1 MKFPIRSTK
10 KLCFYAALLV
20 SLMSDLAIGAS
31 FYGDGYVQL
40 KTVESSNRNS
50 LRVRFRTSSP
60 RGLVFLAAGH
70 TDYLLVELNAGR
82 LQVKLDLGSGERL
95 LRSESSTQ
103 LNDLAWH
110 TAELL
115 HDRHNVTLTMDQY
128 SHTSLRMPGHGSQ
141 KQDLTIQ
148 EGLYVGGSG
157 GLDKLYLP
165 NDLTGFRGCVD
176 QAVFNENN
184 MLSSLR
190 PYAGF
195 KSVYEVSLGC
205 SPQFFAGEE
214 DPVSFFSS
222 RAYVSLPPWN
232 VSHNQQDAL
241 FECVVHTSAKEG
253 IVLYNSARQGDFVA
267 VEVQEGL
274 LVAIVGK
281 GGTKTELK
289 SLTFVNDRNWHSVK
303 MFFTPKTLQLTVDK
317 ETVKTS
323 ISSRSKGLQLRG
335 SLFVGGIDDST
346 RSEVR
351 KMGLVSVLGKRVR
364 GGSFKGCLKNIKVNG
379 VMMGLPNAVV
389 TKDISVGCEPEKEP
403 EPSTTMGPTTLPT
416 VPNSRFDPTS
426 VTPTPEFPMFTLA
439 RGLDKKYGDNFV
451 LLRNL
456 VVSEGGR
463 GSLESKHIKVL
474 LDFKKLGVRQS
485 QIMFRIQEQP
495 VHGQIRLDVDQDQE
509 ENIFSMLDLWH
520 GRVMYIHGGSE
531 DPEDFFTFSI
541 FSSSRKEVPTYLQG
555 TRRYRYNITVTP
567 TNDAPELSLPQG
579 NLFVLMENSRKL
591 LTKEVLKA
599 TDIDS
604 NHTDLVFSIL
614 GNLNPDAG
622 YLEVGDNPDTAVT
635 TFSHSDLEEGKVNY
649 VHTGVR
655 NSRIVLRVS
664 DGDKV
669 SNTVVL
675 RIMAVG
681 LEYKIANNTGLEI
694 TQGEMA
700 VISNKH
706 LAVQTNAVNQVVDI
720 RYDVVKP
727 PQYGELQRLH
737 SSGEWKPTG
746 SFSQR
751 LLEKERLRYLSTFQE
766 IQTANATDYFK
777 CKVTVAGRVDTELVF
792 PVTVKWVHYNL
803 VRNVMADINKVR
815 KVTLDSQ
822 YLYATVDILTLSE
835 DDLHF
840 RVLSSPKKGQ
850 LLLVNELLKKNSTF
864 SQRNVTDL
872 KVQYELVDR
881 PYEDTSDTFK
891 FQVFSKHAQSQSYDF
906 QISIKA
912 DVNSVFIR
920 NYKLS
925 IMEGESKLITKDELF
940 AETLSTK
947 ELYYTVTSSPKH
959 GKLARINL
967 SNSNASYNNILTF
980 SNQDLLEER
989 VMYIHDDTETTQD
1002 QFTFIAS
1009 TSQESKSSVT
1019 NDEVGSKEGTFNI
1032 SIQLVNDEKPVR
1044 IIDKVFHVVRDGQRL
1059 LTLDDICYHDAD
1071 SDFSDGQLVYTRR
1084 GIPMGDLVLVNDTS
1098 HRLFQ
1103 FTQKDLEEKRVLF
1116 LHRGVS
1122 SGRFVLFVSDGKHLV
1137 STLLDVTAHD
1147 PFLSLGNNTG
1157 LLVQKGKEVTVT
1169 TGNFSVLTNV
1179 NIRDDSEVT
1188 YKVSEPPK
1196 NGWLYRHGNI
1206 SVEFTRHDLKKGL
1219 VSYRH
1224 DDSKNLADWFSV
1236 TVEVKGHV
1244 LNARINVKVYLESH
1258 QRPPILQHNNTLLV
1272 EESKPVKIDESRLE
1286 VTHEDNLPSEIV
1298 FTVKVSPLHGFLRCF
1313 VEAEEQYVGTE
1324 QIPVQTFSQ
1333 EDVNAGNIQYMQT
1346 TPSQVNDTFLLDVSN
1361 GVTEVNSIR
1370 ISVDIIPRLI
1380 PLQVS
1385 NFTLREG
1392 ESKALTQEVLRVT
1405 NRHFSGLNF
1414 LYSLTE
1420 PPQNGYIEHSR
1431 YPGVPVLSF
1440 TRRQVEQELIYYIHD
1455 SSETLEDN
1463 FTVVA
1468 NDTGLR
1474 KQSSPCTVYIQVTAV
1489 NDQHPVI
1496 TANRVLRV
1504 WVGSVTEIRSED
1516 LDAQDEDTP
1525 PEELQVIVTPP
1536 SNGHLALK
1544 SALTRP
1550 LLNFTLQ
1557 HIHLGQLL
1565 FVHSG
1570 AMSGGFNFQVNDG
1583 VNFAPRQ
1590 IFSITASALVLSLE
1604 INRPLKVFPGSTTP
1618 ITKEDLQAVTND
1630 KSDTSNRTI
1639 TFNVIRR
1646 PKLGRLVTVLSDNL
1660 TVDVSSF
1667 TQTMVDQREILYI
1680 QSLVASVGWSAMD
1693 SMTFSV
1699 SSPPASLENE
1709 TFEMDISYENA
1720 GRDRQT
1726 LLLANT
1732 GGLSVTLLLA
1742 NTGAVVTEGD
1752 RIVIDKSKLDAS
1764 NLMSKLPTPQR
1775 SSHEIWFQV
1784 KSLPQHGVIVVGERN
1799 LTVEKPNFSQYILN
1813 KYGITYRHDDSETL
1827 HDRFVFGTWLN
1838 PKGKPAQ
1845 RPSDDSQ
1852 VLEEWFNITV
1862 IPVNDQP
1869 PVLKTKAPSLSVVQ
1883 GDTVALGAEN
1893 LNVEDLD
1900 NPSEDIQYIVISK
1913 PNNGYLAL
1921 GGSLNESVVAFT
1933 QAQINSGEVYF
1944 VHDGSRAS
1952 GVFYFS
1958 VSDGHHKPVYKLFNL
1973 EVTEITISLI
1983 NNTGLALEQ
1992 GQTSVVL
1999 TQESLVA
2006 ETNGKNTTVHYRI
2019 TAAPRYGKILRLD
2032 DQEVSQFEQE
2042 DLRTGSLFYHM
2053 VTLTSGQ
2060 DSFEFTAFTS
2070 EANLTNQVVNITVK
2084 PLVRFGEGVRI
2095 PNGIVV
2101 KLNTGFLN
2109 ATELASL
2116 SVSDPFFE
2124 VVSHP
2129 KYGKLVRGKP
2139 KAGKK
2144 TKPLESFSFQDVKQ
2158 ERLSFELNANMT
2170 GVQELNDSLVFILK
2184 AENVPPARGEFRFT
2198 VVPYDPSL
2206 VLTTSSPI
2214 LTTSSPILTTSSP
2227 FSQPLNQTTVFGV
2240 GTALPSMST
2249 SLLSTQRPSKTHQKF
2264 KGRNRWGNTN
2274 RNDSAGTDTT
2284 LGKPTLSKGDGNEIP
2299 FVNTP
2304 VRVESFPHSP
2314 SNLILVILPLLAMLL
2329 LVIILV
2335 VLVLLLRRNR
2345 KRKQKPVTPK
2355 PPPSPSPSTPPAYNG
2370 QSQRSAAVPTV
2381 TVTPLSPSS
2390 PALDRLL
2397 PSANQGLVSNST
2409 SLPLCSW
2416 NGVDPE
2422 SSAQLIRTTPPTLQQ
2437 NQYWV

>member
-1 MKFPIRSTK
+1 MENMKFSTRSTK

-20 SLMSDLAIGAS
+20 SFTSDLAMGAS

-60 RGLVFLAAGH
+60 RGLLFLAAGH

-128 SHTSLRMPGHGSQ
+128 SHTSLRMPGHWSQ

-148 EGLYVGGSG
+148 DGLYVGGSG

-232 VSHNQQDAL
+232 VSHNQQEAL

-267 VEVQEGL
+267 VEIQEGL

-351 KMGLVSVLGKRVR
+351 KMGLVSVLGNRVR
-364 GGSFKGCLKNIKVNG
+364 GGSFKGCLKDMKVNG

-403 EPSTTMGPTTLPT
+403 EPSTTMGPTTIPT

-439 RGLDKKYGDNFV
+439 RGLDKKYGANFV

-555 TRRYRYNITVTP
+555 MRRYRYNITVTP

-579 NLFVLMENSRKL
+579 NLFVLLENSRKL

-675 RIMAVG
+675 RIMAIG

-694 TQGEMA
+694 IQGEVA
-700 VISNKH
+700 VISNKQ
-706 LAVQTNAVNQVVDI
+706 LAIQTNAVNQVVDI

-766 IQTANATDYFK
+766 IQTATATDYFK

-822 YLYATVDILTLSE
+822 YLYATVDIVTLSE

-850 LLLVNELLKKNSTF
+850 LLLVHELLKKNSTF

-872 KVQYELVDR
+872 KVLYELVDR

-1019 NDEVGSKEGTFNI
+1019 DEEVGSKEGTFNI

-1044 IIDKVFHVVRDGQRL
+1044 VVDKVFHVVRDGQRL
-1059 LTLDDICYHDAD
+1059 LTLDDLCYHDAD

-1103 FTQKDLEEKRVLF
+1103 FTQKELEEKRVLF
-1116 LHRGVS
+1116 LHRGVN

-1137 STLLDVTAHD
+1137 STLLDVSAHD

-1157 LLVQKGKEVTVT
+1157 LLVQKGKEVTLT
-1169 TGNFSVLTNV
+1169 TGNFSVLTNLNV
-1179 NIRDDSEVT
+1179 RDDSEVT

-1206 SVEFTRHDLKKGL
+1206 SVEFTQHDLKKGH

-1224 DDSKNLADWFSV
+1224 DDNKNLADWFSV
-1236 TVEVKGHV
+1236 TVKVKGHV
-1244 LNARINVKVYLESH
+1244 LNARINVKAYLESH

-1272 EESKPVKIDESRLE
+1272 EESKPVKIDGSRLE

-1298 FTVKVSPLHGFLRCF
+1298 FTVKVAPLHGFLRRF
-1313 VEAEEQYVGTE
+1313 VEAEEQYVGTK

-1392 ESKALTQEVLRVT
+1392 GAKALTQEVLRVT

-1431 YPGVPVLSF
+1431 YPGVPVLTF

-1474 KQSSPCTVYIQVTAV
+1474 KQSSPCIVYIQVTAV

-1544 SALTRP
+1544 SAHTRP
-1550 LLNFTLQ
+1550 ILNFTLQ
-1557 HIHLGQLL
+1557 HIYLGQLL

-1618 ITKEDLQAVTND
+1618 ITKEDLQALTND

-1646 PKLGRLVTVLSDNL
+1646 PKLGRLVTVLADNF

-1709 TFEMDISYENA
+1709 TFRMDISYENA
-1720 GRDRQT
+1720 GPDRK
-1726 LLLANT
+1726 
-1732 GGLSVTLLLA
+1732 TLLLA

-1752 RIVIDKSKLDAS
+1752 HIVIDKSKLDAS

-1827 HDRFVFGTWLN
+1827 HDHFVFDTWLN

-1845 RPSDDSQ
+1845 RPLEDSQ

-1883 GDTVALGAEN
+1883 GDTVALGPEN

-1900 NPSEDIQYIVISK
+1900 NPSEDIQYTVVSK

-1921 GGSLNESVVAFT
+1921 GGSLNESVVSFT
-1933 QAQINSGEVYF
+1933 QAQINSGMVYF

-1973 EVTEITISLI
+1973 EVTEITISLV

-2032 DQEVSQFEQE
+2032 DQEVNQFEQE
-2042 DLRTGSLFYHM
+2042 DLRMGSLFYHM
-2053 VTLTSGQ
+2053 TTLTSGQ

-2084 PLVRFGEGVRI
+2084 PLVRFGKGVRI

-2116 SVSDPFFE
+2116 SVRDPFFE

-2144 TKPLESFSFQDVKQ
+2144 TEPLGSFSFQDVKQ
-2158 ERLSFELNANMT
+2158 ERLCFELNANMT

-2198 VVPYDPSL
+2198 IVPYDPSL
-2206 VLTTSSPI
+2206 VLTTM
-2214 LTTSSPILTTSSP
+2214 SPILTTSSP

-2240 GTALPSMST
+2240 GTALPSLST
-2249 SLLSTQRPSKTHQKF
+2249 SPLSTQRPSKTHQKF

-2284 LGKPTLSKGDGNEIP
+2284 LGKPTLSKGDDNEIS

-2304 VRVESFPHSP
+2304 VRVESYPQKS

-2335 VLVLLLRRNR
+2335 VLVILLRRNR
-2345 KRKQKPVTPK
+2345 KRKQKPVTSK

-2409 SLPLCSW
+2409 SLLLCSW

>member
-1 MKFPIRSTK
+1 M
-10 KLCFYAALLV
+10 
-20 SLMSDLAIGAS
+20 GAS

-60 RGLVFLAAGH
+60 RGLLFLAAGH

-82 LQVKLDLGSGERL
+82 LQVKLDLGYGERL

-115 HDRHNVTLTMDQY
+115 HDRYNVTLTMDQY

-148 EGLYVGGSG
+148 DGLYVGGSG

-190 PYAGF
+190 PYPGF

-232 VSHNQQDAL
+232 VSHNQQEAL

-267 VEVQEGL
+267 VEIQEGL
-274 LVAIVGK
+274 LVAIVVK

-289 SLTFVNDRNWHSVK
+289 SLTFINDRNWHSVK
-303 MFFTPKTLQLTVDK
+303 MFFSPKTLQLTVDK

-351 KMGLVSVLGKRVR
+351 KMGLVSVLGNRVR
-364 GGSFKGCLKNIKVNG
+364 GGSFKGCLKDMKVNG

-403 EPSTTMGPTTLPT
+403 EPSTTMGPTTIPT

-439 RGLDKKYGDNFV
+439 RGLDKKYGANFV

-463 GSLESKHIKVL
+463 GSLESKHIKVH

-541 FSSSRKEVPTYLQG
+541 FSSSRKVVPTYLQG

-567 TNDAPELSLPQG
+567 TNDAPELRLPQG
-579 NLFVLMENSRKL
+579 NLFVLLENSRKL

-675 RIMAVG
+675 RIMAIG

-694 TQGEMA
+694 IQGEVA
-700 VISNKH
+700 VISNKQ
-706 LAVQTNAVNQVVDI
+706 LAIQTNAVNQVVDI

-822 YLYATVDILTLSE
+822 YLYATVDVVTLSE

-1009 TSQESKSSVT
+1009 TSQESKSFVAD
-1019 NDEVGSKEGTFNI
+1019 DEVGSKEGTFNI

-1044 IIDKVFHVVRDGQRL
+1044 IVDKVFHVVRDGQRL
-1059 LTLDDICYHDAD
+1059 LTLDDLCYHDAD

-1098 HRLFQ
+1098 LRLFQ

-1116 LHRGVS
+1116 LHRGVN

-1169 TGNFSVLTNV
+1169 TGNFSVLTNLNV
-1179 NIRDDSEVT
+1179 RDDSEVT

-1206 SVEFTRHDLKKGL
+1206 SVEFTQHDLKKGL

-1236 TVEVKGHV
+1236 TVKVQGHV

-1258 QRPPILQHNNTLLV
+1258 QRPPILQHNNTFLV
-1272 EESKPVKIDESRLE
+1272 EESKP
-1286 VTHEDNLPSEIV
+1286 
-1298 FTVKVSPLHGFLRCF
+1298 
-1313 VEAEEQYVGTE
+1313 
-1324 QIPVQTFSQ
+1324 
-1333 EDVNAGNIQYMQT
+1333 
-1346 TPSQVNDTFLLDVSN
+1346 
-1361 GVTEVNSIR
+1361 
-1370 ISVDIIPRLI
+1370 
-1380 PLQVS
+1380 
-1385 NFTLREG
+1385 
-1392 ESKALTQEVLRVT
+1392 
-1405 NRHFSGLNF
+1405 
-1414 LYSLTE
+1414 
-1420 PPQNGYIEHSR
+1420 
-1431 YPGVPVLSF
+1431 
-1440 TRRQVEQELIYYIHD
+1440 VEQELIYYIHD

-1544 SALTRP
+1544 SALATP
-1550 LLNFTLQ
+1550 LLNFTLK

-1604 INRPLKVFPGSTTP
+1604 INRPLKVFPGS
-1618 ITKEDLQAVTND
+1618 
-1630 KSDTSNRTI
+1630 
-1639 TFNVIRR
+1639 
-1646 PKLGRLVTVLSDNL
+1646 
-1660 TVDVSSF
+1660 
-1667 TQTMVDQREILYI
+1667 
-1680 QSLVASVGWSAMD
+1680 VASPLSNVRCVQVRLKFYYVAERFVLNDTFPPHKKTFLNRFLRYVCSRLMD
-1693 SMTFSV
+1693 VARCASV
-1699 SSPPASLENE
+1699 LHTDLSPRFIL
-1709 TFEMDISYENA
+1709 
-1720 GRDRQT
+1720 
-1726 LLLANT
+1726 
-1732 GGLSVTLLLA
+1732 
-1742 NTGAVVTEGD
+1742 GAVVTEGD
-1752 RIVIDKSKLDAS
+1752 RVVIDKSKLDAS

-1775 SSHEIWFQV
+1775 ISHEIWFQV

-1827 HDRFVFGTWLN
+1827 HDRFVFDTWLN
-1838 PKGKPAQ
+1838 PKGKP
-1845 RPSDDSQ
+1845 

-1883 GDTVALGAEN
+1883 GDTVALGPEN

-1900 NPSEDIQYIVISK
+1900 NPSEDIRYIVISK

-1921 GGSLNESVVAFT
+1921 GGSLNESVVSFT
-1933 QAQINSGEVYF
+1933 QAQINSGKVYF

-1992 GQTSVVL
+1992 GQTSVIL

-2053 VTLTSGQ
+2053 TTLTSGQ

-2144 TKPLESFSFQDVKQ
+2144 TEPLESFSFQDVKK

-2206 VLTTSSPI
+2206 VLTTK
-2214 LTTSSPILTTSSP
+2214 SPILTTSSP

-2240 GTALPSMST
+2240 GTALPSLST
-2249 SLLSTQRPSKTHQKF
+2249 SLLSTQRPSKNHQKF

-2274 RNDSAGTDTT
+2274 RNDSAGTDTN
-2284 LGKPTLSKGDGNEIP
+2284 LGKTTLSKGDDNEIS

-2304 VRVESFPHSP
+2304 VRVESYPQKT
-2314 SNLILVILPLLAMLL
+2314 SNLTLVMLPLLAMLL

-2370 QSQRSAAVPTV
+2370 QLQRTAAVPTV

-2409 SLPLCSW
+2409 SLLLCSW

>member
-1 MKFPIRSTK
+1 
-10 KLCFYAALLV
+10 LCL
-20 SLMSDLAIGAS
+20 SLSLSLPSLSLSS

-60 RGLVFLAAGH
+60 RGLLFLAAGH

-128 SHTSLRMPGHGSQ
+128 SHTSLRMPGHWSQ

-148 EGLYVGGSG
+148 DGLYVGGSG

-232 VSHNQQDAL
+232 VSHNQQEAL

-267 VEVQEGL
+267 VEIQEGL

-351 KMGLVSVLGKRVR
+351 KMGLVSVLGNRVR
-364 GGSFKGCLKNIKVNG
+364 GGSFKGCLKDMKVNG

-403 EPSTTMGPTTLPT
+403 EPSTTMGPTTIPT

-439 RGLDKKYGDNFV
+439 RGLDKKYGANFV

-579 NLFVLMENSRKL
+579 NLFVLLENSRKL

-675 RIMAVG
+675 RIMAIG

-694 TQGEMA
+694 IQGEVA
-700 VISNKH
+700 VISNKQ
-706 LAVQTNAVNQVVDI
+706 LAIQTNAVNQVVDI

-727 PQYGELQRLH
+727 PQYGELQRLD

-766 IQTANATDYFK
+766 IQTATATDYFK

-822 YLYATVDILTLSE
+822 YLYATVDIVTLSE

-850 LLLVNELLKKNSTF
+850 LLLVHELLKKNSTF

-872 KVQYELVDR
+872 KVLYELVDR

-1019 NDEVGSKEGTFNI
+1019 DEEVGSKEGTFNI

-1044 IIDKVFHVVRDGQRL
+1044 VVDKVFHVVRDGQRL
-1059 LTLDDICYHDAD
+1059 LTLDDLCYHDAD

-1103 FTQKDLEEKRVLF
+1103 FTQKELEEKRVLF
-1116 LHRGVS
+1116 LHRGVN

-1137 STLLDVTAHD
+1137 STLLDVSAHD

-1157 LLVQKGKEVTVT
+1157 LLVQKGKEVTLT
-1169 TGNFSVLTNV
+1169 TGNFSVLTNLNV
-1179 NIRDDSEVT
+1179 RDDSEVT

-1206 SVEFTRHDLKKGL
+1206 SVEFTQHDLKKGL

-1236 TVEVKGHV
+1236 TVKAKGHA
-1244 LNARINVKVYLESH
+1244 LNARINVKAYLESH

-1272 EESKPVKIDESRLE
+1272 EESKP
-1286 VTHEDNLPSEIV
+1286 
-1298 FTVKVSPLHGFLRCF
+1298 
-1313 VEAEEQYVGTE
+1313 
-1324 QIPVQTFSQ
+1324 
-1333 EDVNAGNIQYMQT
+1333 
-1346 TPSQVNDTFLLDVSN
+1346 
-1361 GVTEVNSIR
+1361 
-1370 ISVDIIPRLI
+1370 
-1380 PLQVS
+1380 
-1385 NFTLREG
+1385 
-1392 ESKALTQEVLRVT
+1392 
-1405 NRHFSGLNF
+1405 
-1414 LYSLTE
+1414 
-1420 PPQNGYIEHSR
+1420 
-1431 YPGVPVLSF
+1431 
-1440 TRRQVEQELIYYIHD
+1440 VEQELIYYIHD

-1474 KQSSPCTVYIQVTAV
+1474 KQSSPCIVYIQVTAV

-1525 PEELQVIVTPP
+1525 PEELRVIVTPP

-1550 LLNFTLQ
+1550 ILNYTLQ
-1557 HIHLGQLL
+1557 HIYLGQLL
-1565 FVHSG
+1565 FG
-1570 AMSGGFNFQVNDG
+1570 LNYGNFG
-1583 VNFAPRQ
+1583 PPYRL
-1590 IFSITASALVLSLE
+1590 FS
-1604 INRPLKVFPGSTTP
+1604 RC
-1618 ITKEDLQAVTND
+1618 
-1630 KSDTSNRTI
+1630 
-1639 TFNVIRR
+1639 
-1646 PKLGRLVTVLSDNL
+1646 
-1660 TVDVSSF
+1660 
-1667 TQTMVDQREILYI
+1667 IL
-1680 QSLVASVGWSAMD
+1680 
-1693 SMTFSV
+1693 
-1699 SSPPASLENE
+1699 
-1709 TFEMDISYENA
+1709 
-1720 GRDRQT
+1720 
-1726 LLLANT
+1726 
-1732 GGLSVTLLLA
+1732 
-1742 NTGAVVTEGD
+1742 GAVVTEGD
-1752 RIVIDKSKLDAS
+1752 HIVIDKSKLDAS

-1784 KSLPQHGVIVVGERN
+1784 KSLPQHGVVVVGERN

-1827 HDRFVFGTWLN
+1827 HDHFVFDTWLN
-1838 PKGKPAQ
+1838 PKGKP
-1845 RPSDDSQ
+1845 

-1883 GDTVALGAEN
+1883 GDTVALGPEN

-1900 NPSEDIQYIVISK
+1900 NPSEDIQYTVVSK

-1921 GGSLNESVVAFT
+1921 GGSLNESVVSFT
-1933 QAQINSGEVYF
+1933 QAQINSGMVYF

-1973 EVTEITISLI
+1973 EVTEITISLV

-2032 DQEVSQFEQE
+2032 DQEVNQFEQE
-2042 DLRTGSLFYHM
+2042 DLRMGSLFYHM
-2053 VTLTSGQ
+2053 TTLTSGQ

-2084 PLVRFGEGVRI
+2084 PLVRFGKGVRI

-2116 SVSDPFFE
+2116 SVRDPFFE

-2144 TKPLESFSFQDVKQ
+2144 TEPLGSFSFQDVKQ
-2158 ERLSFELNANMT
+2158 ERLCFELNANMT

-2198 VVPYDPSL
+2198 IVPYDPSL
-2206 VLTTSSPI
+2206 VLTTM
-2214 LTTSSPILTTSSP
+2214 SPILTTSSP

-2240 GTALPSMST
+2240 GTALPSLST
-2249 SLLSTQRPSKTHQKF
+2249 SPLSTQRPSKTHQKF

-2284 LGKPTLSKGDGNEIP
+2284 LGKPTLSKGDDNEIS

-2304 VRVESFPHSP
+2304 VRVESYPQKS

-2335 VLVLLLRRNR
+2335 VLVILLRRNR
-2345 KRKQKPVTPK
+2345 KRKQKPVTSK

-2409 SLPLCSW
+2409 SLLLCSW

>member
-1 MKFPIRSTK
+1 MENMKFPVRSTK

-20 SLMSDLAIGAS
+20 SLMSDLAMGAS

-60 RGLVFLAAGH
+60 RGLLFLAAGH

-82 LQVKLDLGSGERL
+82 LQVKLDLGYGERL

-148 EGLYVGGSG
+148 DGLYVGGSG

-195 KSVYEVSLGC
+195 KNVYEVSLGC

-232 VSHNQQDAL
+232 VSHNQQEAL

-267 VEVQEGL
+267 VEIQEGL
-274 LVAIVGK
+274 LVAIVVK

-289 SLTFVNDRNWHSVK
+289 SLTFINDRNWHSVK
-303 MFFTPKTLQLTVDK
+303 MFFSPKTLQLTVDK

-351 KMGLVSVLGKRVR
+351 KMGLVSVLGNRVR
-364 GGSFKGCLKNIKVNG
+364 GGSFKGCLKDMKVNG

-403 EPSTTMGPTTLPT
+403 EPSTTMGPTTKPT

-439 RGLDKKYGDNFV
+439 RGLDKKFGANFV

-463 GSLESKHIKVL
+463 GSLESKHIKVH

-541 FSSSRKEVPTYLQG
+541 FSSSRKVVPTYLQG

-675 RIMAVG
+675 RIMAIA

-694 TQGEMA
+694 IQGEVA
-700 VISNKH
+700 VISNKQ
-706 LAVQTNAVNQVVDI
+706 LAIQTNAVNQVVDI

-815 KVTLDSQ
+815 KVTLDSH
-822 YLYATVDILTLSE
+822 YLYATVDVVTLSE
-835 DDLHF
+835 DDLRF
-840 RVLSSPKKGQ
+840 RVLSSPKKGH

-906 QISIKA
+906 HISIKA

-920 NYKLS
+920 NDKLS

-967 SNSNASYNNILTF
+967 SNSNASYDNILTF

-1009 TSQESKSSVT
+1009 TSQESKSFVAD
-1019 NDEVGSKEGTFNI
+1019 DEVGSKEGTFNI

-1044 IIDKVFHVVRDGQRL
+1044 IVDKVFHVVRDGQRL
-1059 LTLDDICYHDAD
+1059 LTLDDLCYHDAD

-1098 HRLFQ
+1098 LRLFQ

-1116 LHRGVS
+1116 LHRGVN

-1147 PFLSLGNNTG
+1147 PFLSPGNNTG

-1169 TGNFSVLTNV
+1169 TGNFSVLTNLNV
-1179 NIRDDSEVT
+1179 RDDSEVT

-1206 SVEFTRHDLKKGL
+1206 SVEFTQHDLKKGL

-1236 TVEVKGHV
+1236 TVKVQGHV
-1244 LNARINVKVYLESH
+1244 LNARINVRVYLESH

-1298 FTVKVSPLHGFLRCF
+1298 FTVKVAPLHGFLRCF

-1333 EDVNAGNIQYMQT
+1333 EDVNTGNIQYMQT

-1361 GVTEVNSIR
+1361 GVTEVNNIR
-1370 ISVDIIPRLI
+1370 ISVDIIPHLI

-1392 ESKALTQEVLRVT
+1392 GSKALTQEVLRVT

-1420 PPQNGYIEHSR
+1420 PSQNGYIEHSR

-1544 SALTRP
+1544 SALATP

-1618 ITKEDLQAVTND
+1618 ITQEDLQAVTND

-1646 PKLGRLVTVLSDNL
+1646 PKLGRLVTVLADNF

-1667 TQTMVDQREILYI
+1667 TQTMVDQRKILYI

-1709 TFEMDISYENA
+1709 TFKMDISYENA
-1720 GRDRQT
+1720 GPDRK
-1726 LLLANT
+1726 
-1732 GGLSVTLLLA
+1732 TLLLA

-1827 HDRFVFGTWLN
+1827 HDRFVFDTWLN

-1845 RPSDDSQ
+1845 RPLDDSQ

-1883 GDTVALGAEN
+1883 GDTVALGPEN

-1900 NPSEDIQYIVISK
+1900 NPSEDIQYIVVSK

-1921 GGSLNESVVAFT
+1921 GGSLNESVVSFT
-1933 QAQINSGEVYF
+1933 QAQINSGKVYF

-2053 VTLTSGQ
+2053 TTLTSGQ

-2144 TKPLESFSFQDVKQ
+2144 TEPLESFSFQDVKK

-2206 VLTTSSPI
+2206 VLTTK
-2214 LTTSSPILTTSSP
+2214 SPILTTSSP

-2240 GTALPSMST
+2240 GTALPSLST
-2249 SLLSTQRPSKTHQKF
+2249 SLLSTQRPSKNHQKF

-2274 RNDSAGTDTT
+2274 RNDSAGTDTN
-2284 LGKPTLSKGDGNEIP
+2284 LGKTTLSKGDDNEIS

-2304 VRVESFPHSP
+2304 VRVESYPQKT
-2314 SNLILVILPLLAMLL
+2314 SNLTLVMLPLLAMLL

-2355 PPPSPSPSTPPAYNG
+2355 PPPSPSPSTPPVYNG
-2370 QSQRSAAVPTV
+2370 QSQRTAAVPTV

-2409 SLPLCSW
+2409 SLLLCSW

-2422 SSAQLIRTTPPTLQQ
+2422 SSAQLTRTTPPTLQQ

>member
-1 MKFPIRSTK
+1 QNLTVPTQ
-10 KLCFYAALLV
+10 LYLP
-20 SLMSDLAIGAS
+20 SLSLSLSLSS

-60 RGLVFLAAGH
+60 HGLLFLAAGH

-82 LQVKLDLGSGERL
+82 LQVKLELGSGERL

-110 TAELL
+110 TAEIL

-128 SHTSLRMPGHGSQ
+128 SHTSLRMPGHWSQ

-148 EGLYVGGSG
+148 DGLYVGGSG

-165 NDLTGFRGCVD
+165 NDLTGFRGCVE

-232 VSHNQQDAL
+232 VSHNQQEAL

-267 VEVQEGL
+267 VEIQEGL

-303 MFFTPKTLQLTVDK
+303 IFFTPKTLQLTVDK

-323 ISSRSKGLQLRG
+323 ISSRTKGLQLRG

-351 KMGLVSVLGKRVR
+351 KMGLVSVLGNRVR
-364 GGSFKGCLKNIKVNG
+364 GGSFKGCLKDMKVNG

-403 EPSTTMGPTTLPT
+403 EPSTTMGPTTIPT

-426 VTPTPEFPMFTLA
+426 VTPTPKFPMFTLA
-439 RGLDKKYGDNFV
+439 RGLVKKYGANFV

-579 NLFVLMENSRKL
+579 NLFVLLENSRKL

-675 RIMAVG
+675 RIMAIG

-694 TQGEMA
+694 IQGEVA
-700 VISNKH
+700 VISNKQ
-706 LAVQTNAVNQVVDI
+706 LAIQTNAVNQVVDI

-727 PQYGELQRLH
+727 PRYGELQRLH

-766 IQTANATDYFK
+766 IQTATATDDFK

-815 KVTLDSQ
+815 KVTLDSH
-822 YLYATVDILTLSE
+822 YLYATVDIVTLSE

-872 KVQYELVDR
+872 KVLYELVDR

-967 SNSNASYNNILTF
+967 SNSNGSYNNILTF

-1019 NDEVGSKEGTFNI
+1019 DEEVGSKEGTFNI

-1044 IIDKVFHVVRDGQRL
+1044 VVDKVFHVVRDGQRL
-1059 LTLDDICYHDAD
+1059 LTLDDLCYHDAD

-1103 FTQKDLEEKRVLF
+1103 FTQKELEEKRVLF
-1116 LHRGVS
+1116 LHRGVN

-1137 STLLDVTAHD
+1137 STLLDVSAHD

-1169 TGNFSVLTNV
+1169 TGNFSVLTNLNV
-1179 NIRDDSEVT
+1179 RDDSEVT

-1206 SVEFTRHDLKKGL
+1206 SVEFTQHDLKKGL

-1224 DDSKNLADWFSV
+1224 DDTKNLADWFSV
-1236 TVEVKGHV
+1236 TVKVKGHV
-1244 LNARINVKVYLESH
+1244 LNARINVKAYLESH

-1272 EESKPVKIDESRLE
+1272 EESKP
-1286 VTHEDNLPSEIV
+1286 
-1298 FTVKVSPLHGFLRCF
+1298 
-1313 VEAEEQYVGTE
+1313 
-1324 QIPVQTFSQ
+1324 
-1333 EDVNAGNIQYMQT
+1333 
-1346 TPSQVNDTFLLDVSN
+1346 
-1361 GVTEVNSIR
+1361 
-1370 ISVDIIPRLI
+1370 
-1380 PLQVS
+1380 
-1385 NFTLREG
+1385 
-1392 ESKALTQEVLRVT
+1392 
-1405 NRHFSGLNF
+1405 
-1414 LYSLTE
+1414 
-1420 PPQNGYIEHSR
+1420 
-1431 YPGVPVLSF
+1431 
-1440 TRRQVEQELIYYIHD
+1440 VEQELIYYIHD

-1504 WVGSVTEIRSED
+1504 WVGSVTEIHSDD

-1536 SNGHLALK
+1536 SNGHLVLK
-1544 SALTRP
+1544 SALARP

-1604 INRPLKVFPGSTTP
+1604 INRPLKVFPGC
-1618 ITKEDLQAVTND
+1618 
-1630 KSDTSNRTI
+1630 
-1639 TFNVIRR
+1639 NVKNVEKGLNISRMHCNYGSFG
-1646 PKLGRLVTVLSDNL
+1646 PTYRLFS
-1660 TVDVSSF
+1660 
-1667 TQTMVDQREILYI
+1667 RCIL
-1680 QSLVASVGWSAMD
+1680 
-1693 SMTFSV
+1693 
-1699 SSPPASLENE
+1699 
-1709 TFEMDISYENA
+1709 
-1720 GRDRQT
+1720 
-1726 LLLANT
+1726 
-1732 GGLSVTLLLA
+1732 
-1742 NTGAVVTEGD
+1742 GAVVTEGD
-1752 RIVIDKSKLDAS
+1752 HIVIDKSKLDAS

-1827 HDRFVFGTWLN
+1827 HDHFVFDTWLN

-1845 RPSDDSQ
+1845 LIFFFPNQ

-1883 GDTVALGAEN
+1883 GDTVALGPEN
-1893 LNVEDLD
+1893 LTVEDLD
-1900 NPSEDIQYIVISK
+1900 NPSEDIQYTVVSK

-1921 GGSLNESVVAFT
+1921 GGSLNESVVSFT
-1933 QAQINSGEVYF
+1933 QAQINSGMVYF

-1973 EVTEITISLI
+1973 EVTEITISLV

-2032 DQEVSQFEQE
+2032 DQEVNQFEQE

-2053 VTLTSGQ
+2053 TALTSGQ

-2095 PNGIVV
+2095 SNGIVV

-2139 KAGKK
+2139 KAGKN
-2144 TKPLESFSFQDVKQ
+2144 TEPLGSFSFQDVKQ

-2198 VVPYDPSL
+2198 IVPYDPSL
-2206 VLTTSSPI
+2206 VLTTK
-2214 LTTSSPILTTSSP
+2214 SPILTTSSP

-2240 GTALPSMST
+2240 GTALPSLST

-2284 LGKPTLSKGDGNEIP
+2284 LGKPTLSKGDDNEIS

-2304 VRVESFPHSP
+2304 VRVESYPQKS

-2335 VLVLLLRRNR
+2335 VLVFLLRRNR
-2345 KRKQKPVTPK
+2345 KRKQKPVTSK
-2355 PPPSPSPSTPPAYNG
+2355 PPASPSPSTPPAYNG
-2370 QSQRSAAVPTV
+2370 QSQRSVAVPTV

-2409 SLPLCSW
+2409 SLLLCSW

>member
-1 MKFPIRSTK
+1 DGNKS
-10 KLCFYAALLV
+10 LLP
-20 SLMSDLAIGAS
+20 
-31 FYGDGYVQL
+31 
-40 KTVESSNRNS
+40 SS
-50 LRVRFRTSSP
+50 V
-60 RGLVFLAAGH
+60 
-70 TDYLLVELNAGR
+70 
-82 LQVKLDLGSGERL
+82 QVKLDLGSGERL

-115 HDRHNVTLTMDQY
+115 HDRHNVTLTVDQH

-148 EGLYVGGSG
+148 DGLYVGGSG

-184 MLSSLR
+184 ILSSLR
-190 PYAGF
+190 LYAGF

-232 VSHNQQDAL
+232 ISHNQQEAL

-267 VEVQEGL
+267 VEIQEGL

-303 MFFTPKTLQLTVDK
+303 LFFTPKTLQLTVDK

-364 GGSFKGCLKNIKVNG
+364 GGSFKGCLRDMKVNG

-403 EPSTTMGPTTLPT
+403 EPSTTMGLTTIPT
-416 VPNSRFDPTS
+416 VPNSRFDSTS

-439 RGLDKKYGDNFV
+439 RGLDKRYGANFV

-495 VHGQIRLDVDQDQE
+495 EHGQIRLDVDQDQE

-649 VHTGVR
+649 VHTGVK

-675 RIMAVG
+675 RIMAIG

-694 TQGEMA
+694 TQGEVA
-700 VISNKH
+700 VISNKQ
-706 LAVQTNAVNQVVDI
+706 LAIQTNAVKQVVDI

-777 CKVTVAGRVDTELVF
+777 CKVTIAGRVDTELLF

-803 VRNVMADINKVR
+803 VRNVMANINKVR

-822 YLYATVDILTLSE
+822 YLYATVDIVTLSE

-920 NYKLS
+920 NYELS

-967 SNSNASYNNILTF
+967 SNSNTSYNNILTF

-1009 TSQESKSSVT
+1009 TSQESKSSIT
-1019 NDEVGSKEGTFNI
+1019 DDEVGSKEGTFNI

-1044 IIDKVFHVVRDGQRL
+1044 VVDKVFHVVRDGQRL
-1059 LTLDDICYHDAD
+1059 LTLDDLCYHDAD

-1103 FTQKDLEEKRVLF
+1103 FTQKELEEKRVLF
-1116 LHRGVS
+1116 LHRGMS

-1157 LLVQKGKEVTVT
+1157 VCIYLIC
-1169 TGNFSVLTNV
+1169 SIVLTNLDV
-1179 NIRDDSEVT
+1179 REDSEVT
-1188 YKVSEPPK
+1188 YKVSEPPR

-1206 SVEFTRHDLKKGL
+1206 SVEFTQHDLKKGL

-1236 TVEVKGHV
+1236 TVKVKGHV

-1286 VTHEDNLPSEIV
+1286 VCIIENNCNFSV
-1298 FTVKVSPLHGFLRCF
+1298 FLELTGILKDSLH
-1313 VEAEEQYVGTE
+1313 
-1324 QIPVQTFSQ
+1324 PV
-1333 EDVNAGNIQYMQT
+1333 NN
-1346 TPSQVNDTFLLDVSN
+1346 
-1361 GVTEVNSIR
+1361 IR

-1380 PLQVS
+1380 PLQVLL
-1385 NFTLREG
+1385 F
-1392 ESKALTQEVLRVT
+1392 
-1405 NRHFSGLNF
+1405 F
-1414 LYSLTE
+1414 
-1420 PPQNGYIEHSR
+1420 
-1431 YPGVPVLSF
+1431 
-1440 TRRQVEQELIYYIHD
+1440 VEQEVIYYIHD

-1544 SALTRP
+1544 SALASC
-1550 LLNFTLQ
+1550 F
-1557 HIHLGQLL
+1557 IL
-1565 FVHSG
+1565 FVSFPLKG

-1646 PKLGRLVTVLSDNL
+1646 PKLGRLVTVLADNF

-1667 TQTMVDQREILYI
+1667 TQTMVRLQYLLVSRCIL
-1680 QSLVASVGWSAMD
+1680 
-1693 SMTFSV
+1693 
-1699 SSPPASLENE
+1699 
-1709 TFEMDISYENA
+1709 
-1720 GRDRQT
+1720 
-1726 LLLANT
+1726 
-1732 GGLSVTLLLA
+1732 
-1742 NTGAVVTEGD
+1742 GAVVTEGD

-1764 NLMSKLPTPQR
+1764 NLMSKLPTPQH

-1827 HDRFVFGTWLN
+1827 HDCFVFDTWLN

-1845 RPSDDSQ
+1845 RPLDDSQ
-1852 VLEEWFNITV
+1852 VLNVVLEEWFNITV

-1883 GDTVALGAEN
+1883 GDTVALGPEN

-1900 NPSEDIQYIVISK
+1900 NPSEDIQYTVISK

-1921 GGSLNESVVAFT
+1921 GGSLNESVVSFT
-1933 QAQINSGEVYF
+1933 QAQINSGKVYF
-1944 VHDGSRAS
+1944 VHDGGRAS

-1973 EVTEITISLI
+1973 EVTEITISLV

-1992 GQTSVVL
+1992 GQTSVIL
-1999 TQESLVA
+1999 TQGSLVA
-2006 ETNGKNTTVHYRI
+2006 ETNRKNTTVHYRI

-2032 DQEVSQFEQE
+2032 DQEVNQFEQE

-2053 VTLTSGQ
+2053 TTLTSGQ

-2084 PLVRFGEGVRI
+2084 PLVRLGEGVRI

-2144 TKPLESFSFQDVKQ
+2144 TEPLESFSFQDVKQ

-2206 VLTTSSPI
+2206 VLTTK
-2214 LTTSSPILTTSSP
+2214 SPILTTSSP
-2227 FSQPLNQTTVFGV
+2227 FSQPMNQTTVFGV
-2240 GTALPSMST
+2240 GTALPSQAT
-2249 SLLSTQRPSKTHQKF
+2249 ALLSTQRPSKTHQKF
-2264 KGRNRWGNTN
+2264 KGRSRWGNTN

-2284 LGKPTLSKGDGNEIP
+2284 LGKPTLRKGDDNEIP

-2304 VRVESFPHSP
+2304 VRVESYPQKT
-2314 SNLILVILPLLAMLL
+2314 SNLILVVLPLLALLL

-2345 KRKQKPVTPK
+2345 KKKQKPVNLK

-2370 QSQRSAAVPTV
+2370 QLQRSAAVPTV

-2397 PSANQGLVSNST
+2397 ASANQGLVSNST

-2422 SSAQLIRTTPPTLQQ
+2422 SSAQLIRTTHPTLQQ

>member
-1 MKFPIRSTK
+1 MENMEFPIRSTK
-10 KLCFYAALLV
+10 KLCFCAALLW
-20 SLMSDLAIGAS
+20 SLVSDLALGAS

-40 KTVESSNRNS
+40 KAVESSNRNS
-50 LRVRFRTSSP
+50 LRVGFRTSSP
-60 RGLVFLAAGH
+60 HGLLFLAAGH

-95 LRSESSTQ
+95 LRSETSTQ

-110 TAELL
+110 TVELL
-115 HDRHNVTLTMDQY
+115 HDRHNVTLTVDQH
-128 SHTSLRMPGHGSQ
+128 SLTSLRMPGHGSQ
-141 KQDLTIQ
+141 KQELTIQ
-148 EGLYVGGSG
+148 DGLYVGGSG

-165 NDLTGFRGCVD
+165 NDLTGFRGCMD
-176 QAVFNENN
+176 KAVFNEND

-232 VSHNQQDAL
+232 ISHNQQEAL

-267 VEVQEGL
+267 VEIQEGL

-303 MFFTPKTLQLTVDK
+303 LFFTPKTLQLTVDE

-364 GGSFKGCLKNIKVNG
+364 GGSFKGCLKDMKVNG

-403 EPSTTMGPTTLPT
+403 EPSTTMGPTTIPT
-416 VPNSRFDPTS
+416 VPKSWFDPTS

-439 RGLDKKYGDNFV
+439 RGLDKRYGDNFV

-456 VVSEGGR
+456 VIPEGGR

-541 FSSSRKEVPTYLQG
+541 FSSSRKEVPTYLKG

-579 NLFVLMENSRKL
+579 NLFVLLENSRKL

-614 GNLNPDAG
+614 GNLNADAG
-622 YLEVGDNPDTAVT
+622 YLEVADNPDTAVT

-694 TQGEMA
+694 TQGEVA
-700 VISNKH
+700 VISNKQ
-706 LAVQTNAVNQVVDI
+706 LAIQTNAVKQVVDI
-720 RYDVVKP
+720 RYDVVEP

-751 LLEKERLRYLSTFQE
+751 LLEKERLRYISTFQE
-766 IQTANATDYFK
+766 IQIANATDYFK
-777 CKVTVAGRVDTELVF
+777 CKVTVAGRVNTELVF

-803 VRNVMADINKVR
+803 VRNIMADIDKVR
-815 KVTLDSQ
+815 KVTLGSQ
-822 YLYATVDILTLSE
+822 YLYATVDFVTLSE

-840 RVLSSPKKGQ
+840 RVLSSPKKGK
-850 LLLVNELLKKNSTF
+850 LLLVNELLNKNSTF

-881 PYEDTSDTFK
+881 PYEDTSDTFQ

-920 NYKLS
+920 NDKLS

-947 ELYYTVTSSPKH
+947 EMFYTVTSSPKH

-967 SNSNASYNNILTF
+967 SNSNTSYNNIRTF
-980 SNQDLLEER
+980 SNKDLLEER
-989 VMYIHDDTETTQD
+989 VVYIHDDTETTQD

-1009 TSQESKSSVT
+1009 TSLEFKSSVT
-1019 NDEVGSKEGTFNI
+1019 DDEVGSKEGTFNI

-1044 IIDKVFHVVRDGQRL
+1044 VVDKVFHVVRDGQRL
-1059 LTLDDICYHDAD
+1059 LTLDDLCYHDAD

-1103 FTQKDLEEKRVLF
+1103 FTQKELEEKRVLF

-1137 STLLDVTAHD
+1137 STLLEVNAHD
-1147 PFLSLGNNTG
+1147 PFLRLGNNTG

-1169 TGNFSVLTNV
+1169 TGNFSILTNLNV
-1179 NIRDDSEVT
+1179 RDDSEVT
-1188 YKVSEPPK
+1188 YEVSEPPR

-1206 SVEFTRHDLKKGL
+1206 SMELFTQHDLKKGL

-1236 TVEVKGHV
+1236 TVKVKGHV

-1298 FTVKVSPLHGFLRCF
+1298 FTVKVAPLHGFLRCF

-1324 QIPVQTFSQ
+1324 QTPVQTFSQ
-1333 EDVNAGNIQYMQT
+1333 EDVNAGNVQYMQT
-1346 TPSQVNDTFLLDVSN
+1346 APGQVNDTFLLDVSN

-1370 ISVDIIPRLI
+1370 MSVDIIPRLI

-1392 ESKALTQEVLRVT
+1392 GSKALTQEVLRVT

-1414 LYSLTE
+1414 QYILTE

-1431 YPGVPVLSF
+1431 NPGAPVLSF

-1474 KQSSPCTVYIQVTAV
+1474 KQSSPCTAYIQVTAV
-1489 NDQHPVI
+1489 NDQPPVI

-1504 WVGSVTEIRSED
+1504 WVGSVTEILPED
-1516 LDAQDEDTP
+1516 LNAQDEDTP

-1544 SALTRP
+1544 SAPSRP
-1550 LLNFTLQ
+1550 LLNFTLK

-1646 PKLGRLVTVLSDNL
+1646 PKLGRLVTVLADNI

-1699 SSPPASLENE
+1699 SSPPAALENE
-1709 TFEMDISYENA
+1709 TFKMDISYENA
-1720 GRDRQT
+1720 GPDRK
-1726 LLLANT
+1726 
-1732 GGLSVTLLLA
+1732 TLLLA

-1752 RIVIDKSKLDAS
+1752 SIVIDKSKLDAS

-1784 KSLPQHGVIVVGERN
+1784 KSLPQHGVVVVGERN

-1827 HDRFVFGTWLN
+1827 HDRFLFVTWLN

-1845 RPSDDSQ
+1845 RPLDDNQ

-1883 GDTVALGAEN
+1883 GDTVALGPEN

-1900 NPSEDIQYIVISK
+1900 NPSEDIQYTVISK

-1921 GGSLNESVVAFT
+1921 GGSLNESVVSFT
-1933 QAQINSGEVYF
+1933 QAQINSGKVYF
-1944 VHDGSRAS
+1944 VHDGSHAS

-1973 EVTEITISLI
+1973 EVTEITISLV
-1983 NNTGLALEQ
+1983 NNTGLSLEQ
-1992 GQTSVVL
+1992 GQTSAVL
-1999 TQESLVA
+1999 THGSLVA

-2019 TAAPRYGKILRLD
+2019 TAAPRYGKILWLD

-2053 VTLTSGQ
+2053 TTLTSGQ

-2070 EANLTNQVVNITVK
+2070 EANLTNQVFNITVK
-2084 PLVRFGEGVRI
+2084 PLVRFGKGVRI

-2144 TKPLESFSFQDVKQ
+2144 TEPLESFFFQDVKQ

-2206 VLTTSSPI
+2206 VRTTE
-2214 LTTSSPILTTSSP
+2214 SPILTTSSP
-2227 FSQPLNQTTVFGV
+2227 FSQPLNQTNQTTMFGV
-2240 GTALPSMST
+2240 GTALPSLST

-2274 RNDSAGTDTT
+2274 RNDSVGTGTT
-2284 LGKPTLSKGDGNEIP
+2284 LGKPTLSKGDDNEIP

-2304 VRVESFPHSP
+2304 VRVESYPQKT
-2314 SNLILVILPLLAMLL
+2314 SNPILVVLPLLALLL

-2345 KRKQKPVTPK
+2345 KRKQKPLTPK

-2370 QSQRSAAVPTV
+2370 KSQRSVAVPTV

-2397 PSANQGLVSNST
+2397 PSANQGLVSNSA

-2416 NGVDPE
+2416 HGVDPE
-2422 SSAQLIRTTPPTLQQ
+2422 SSAQIIRTTPPTLQQ